1 MKLAKK
7 RCWCLVVGTMGL
19 FVEND
24 FSSEVF
30 IKKVYFGNLAILVI
44 KTDPNIFLIKYTH
57 LFNPYSVICNNKIS
71 KNILW
76 SQIIVEDYK
85 QAKLHNVWKF
95 LPYIYLQVSYFLFLV
110 PYKPLN
116 QQHCLKNT
124 KPLIQQFVWYSTYFN
139 ETFKKRLYQIL
150 CANFHNINLCSKV
163 PACTQ
168 IQNIFMDLNFFL

>member
-1 MKLAKK
+1 
-7 RCWCLVVGTMGL
+7 MGL

-30 IKKVYFGNLAILVI
+30 MKKVYFGNLAILVI

-85 QAKLHNVWKF
+85 QAKLHNV
-95 LPYIYLQVSYFLFLV
+95 
-110 PYKPLN
+110 
-116 QQHCLKNT
+116 
-124 KPLIQQFVWYSTYFN
+124 
-139 ETFKKRLYQIL
+139 
-150 CANFHNINLCSKV
+150 
-163 PACTQ
+163 
-168 IQNIFMDLNFFL
+168 